1 MPEPGKILQIVSV
14 SCSLLGCVGYVL
26 RSYLRKR
33 PVNLVRVLMVML
45 SASLIPTG
53 VWLLLCAFDPTLLSE
68 VSGLNLYLAVAGVAL
83 IFIAIRGII
92 SNQ

>member
-1 MPEPGKILQIVSV
+1 
-14 SCSLLGCVGYVL
+14 
-26 RSYLRKR
+26 
-33 PVNLVRVLMVML
+33 MVML

-83 IFIAIRGII
+83 IFVAVRGII